1 MNLLRSTVKVKL
13 DDDRDDVLHEYKS
26 YELAAV
32 PGGRPKDGVEPPH
45 VLEYVEPEPEETEPE
60 ETDEWAIPTMV
71 VTPLPEKPAPA
82 PEEEA
87 APEKS
92 KRNRRNRNRHKGAK
106 PASPEAPAIV
116 VPVKEETVKP
126 KTSDSGSRRSHSG
139 KRQSSQKSSGGN
151 GQKNTEAP
159 AVKVQKVSVQT
170 AEAPEGGKA
179 EKKSGKPRRR
189 HYHSKK
195 SSGKPSS
202 ES

>member
-1 MNLLRSTVKVKL
+1 MGDS
-13 DDDRDDVLHEYKS
+13 H
-26 YELAAV
+26 
-32 PGGRPKDGVEPPH
+32 H
-45 VLEYVEPEPEETEPE
+45 
-60 ETDEWAIPTMV
+60 
-71 VTPLPEKPAPA
+71 
-82 PEEEA
+82 EEA

-126 KTSDSGSRRSHSG
+126 KTADGGSRRSHSG

-159 AVKVQKVSVQT
+159 AVKVQKVSVQAT
-170 AEAPEGGKA
+170 EAPEGGKS

-195 SSGKPSS
+195 TSGKPAS